1 MEALIDGVPTRG
13 ERFLGFVLPNSREG
27 SGRRLRSQE
36 KTNLPCLLLCPGA
49 AVLNRW
55 PDKPELFC
63 CLLLEMANMRVVEF

>member
-36 KTNLPCLLLCPGA
+36 KTNLPCLLRGQGDFLKLA
-49 AVLNRW
+49 H
-55 PDKPELFC
+55 
-63 CLLLEMANMRVVEF
+63 